1 MFANISCNFITVL
14 SINELNSVNEPC
26 IMVSVLSVI
35 ILSHNFI
42 GNNFLIN
49 VKAFHCLFTVQ

>member
-1 MFANISCNFITVL
+1 MIYIFFSLFTL
-14 SINELNSVNEPC
+14 FDEPC
-26 IMVSVLSVI
+26 IMFSVLGVI

-49 VKAFHCLFTVQ
+49 VL

>member
-49 VKAFHCLFTVQ
+49 VKAFHCLLTGK